1 MTVLKGV
8 RLYGEG
14 DPVDVLVRDGQ
25 IAEIGEG
32 LGGDAD
38 ERIDCAGRI
47 LLPGFVDL
55 HTHLREPGR
64 EYAEDIETGSAAA
77 ALGGYTAVFAMA
89 NTEPVADSV
98 VVTDHVWHRGQQV
111 GLVDV
116 HPVGAVTVGLG
127 GKQLTEMGL
136 MAAGAGEVRMFSDV
150 GSEILLDAVRAA
162 YPEALVAGFGP
173 DIAVLKGVGHPRQL
187 TDGWALTKAQ
197 GWQGVGHTR
206 MATESAVTPAGCH
219 PYAVGPAQCM
229 VHNGS
234 FANHA
239 TIRRELRAAGVPF
252 DSENDTEVG
261 ARFIAKLLSEGRDVE
276 GALKELCAV
285 FDGFYTLLV
294 SNRDSF
300 AVVRDA
306 IACKPAVIAET
317 DDWVAMGSEYRAL
330 AGLPGVEKAKIW
342 EPEPEVVY
350 AWSR

>member
-1 MTVLKGV
+1 MCGIVGLHLRTPELYPRLGELLTGMLCEMGDRGSDSAGV
-8 RLYGEG
+8 AVYG
-14 DPVDVLVRDGQ
+14 DP
-25 IAEIGEG
+25 AWS
-32 LGGDAD
+32 
-38 ERIDCAGRI
+38 
-47 LLPGFVDL
+47 P
-55 HTHLREPGR
+55 PGR
-64 EYAEDIETGSAAA
+64 GCVSVADLGTDKTEDPDQVAASVA
-77 ALGGYTAVFAMA
+77 VALGAEVDGVAVDASY
-89 NTEPVADSV
+89 VLS
-98 VVTDHVWHRGQQV
+98 
-111 GLVDV
+111 
-116 HPVGAVTVGLG
+116 
-127 GKQLTEMGL
+127 
-136 MAAGAGEVRMFSDV
+136 AGVNCEV
-150 GSEILLDAVRAA
+150 LLAAVRSA
-162 YPEALVAGFGP
+162 YPQALIAGFGS
-173 DIAVLKGVGHPRQL
+173 DIAILKGVGHPRSL
-187 TDGWALTKAQ
+187 TDGWGLTKAQ

-219 PYAVGPAQCM
+219 PYAVGPEQCM

-239 TIRRELRAAGVPF
+239 TIRRDLRAASVPF

-261 ARFIAKLLSEGRDVE
+261 ARFIAKLLGEGHAVE
-276 GALKELCAV
+276 AALKELCRT

-330 AGLPGVEKAKIW
+330 AGLPGVEKARIW

>member
-1 MTVLKGV
+1 MCGIVGLHLRNPELNPRLGELLTGMLCEMGERGSDSAGV
-8 RLYGEG
+8 AVYG
-14 DPVDVLVRDGQ
+14 DPAWSPPGQ
-25 IAEIGEG
+25 GCVSIAELAPGTTADIAAVTAAVAAE
-32 LGGDAD
+32 LGSDVDGVAV
-38 ERIDCAGRI
+38 GH
-47 LLPGFVDL
+47 GFQL
-55 HTHLREPGR
+55 
-64 EYAEDIETGSAAA
+64 SAA
-77 ALGGYTAVFAMA
+77 V
-89 NTEPVADSV
+89 E
-98 VVTDHVWHRGQQV
+98 
-111 GLVDV
+111 
-116 HPVGAVTVGLG
+116 
-127 GKQLTEMGL
+127 
-136 MAAGAGEVRMFSDV
+136 
-150 GSEILLDAVRAA
+150 SERLLAAVRSA
-162 YPEALVAGFGP
+162 YPRALIAGFGA
-173 DIAVLKGVGHPRQL
+173 DMAVLKGVGHPRTL
-187 TDGWALTKAQ
+187 TDAWGLAKAQ

-219 PYAVGPAQCM
+219 PYAVGPGQCL

-239 TIRRELRAAGVPF
+239 TVRRELRSAGISF

-261 ARFIAKLLSEGRDVE
+261 ARFIAKQLADGLDVQT
-276 GALKELCAV
+276 ALKALCAT

-330 AGLPGVEKAKIW
+330 AGLPGVEKARIW

>member
-1 MTVLKGV
+1 MCGIVGLHLRNPELNPRLGELLTGMLCEMGERGSDSAGV
-8 RLYGEG
+8 AVYG
-14 DPVDVLVRDGQ
+14 DPTWSPPGRGCVS
-25 IAEIGEG
+25 IAELAPGTTADIAAVTAAVAAE
-32 LGGDAD
+32 LGSD
-38 ERIDCAGRI
+38 
-47 LLPGFVDL
+47 VDGVAVDDSFQL
-55 HTHLREPGR
+55 
-64 EYAEDIETGSAAA
+64 SAA
-77 ALGGYTAVFAMA
+77 V
-89 NTEPVADSV
+89 E
-98 VVTDHVWHRGQQV
+98 
-111 GLVDV
+111 
-116 HPVGAVTVGLG
+116 
-127 GKQLTEMGL
+127 
-136 MAAGAGEVRMFSDV
+136 
-150 GSEILLDAVRAA
+150 SERLLAAVRSA
-162 YPEALVAGFGP
+162 YPRALIAGFGA
-173 DIAVLKGVGHPRQL
+173 DMAVLKGVGHPRAL
-187 TDGWALTKAQ
+187 TDAWGLTKAQ

-219 PYAVGPAQCM
+219 PYAVGPGQCL

-239 TIRRELRAAGVPF
+239 TVRRELRSAGISF

-261 ARFIAKLLSEGRDVE
+261 ARFIAKQLADGLDVQT
-276 GALKELCAV
+276 ALKALCAT

-330 AGLPGVEKAKIW
+330 AGLPGVEKARIW

>member
-1 MTVLKGV
+1 MCGIVGLHLRTPELYPRLGELLTGMLCEMGDRGSDSAGV
-8 RLYGEG
+8 AVYG
-14 DPVDVLVRDGQ
+14 DPTWSPPGQ
-25 IAEIGEG
+25 GCVSIA
-32 LGGDAD
+32 DSAN
-38 ERIDCAGRI
+38 
-47 LLPGFVDL
+47 DL
-55 HTHLREPGR
+55 
-64 EYAEDIETGSAAA
+64 AEVTSSVAA
-77 ALGGYTAVFAMA
+77 ALGSEVGGVA
-89 NTEPVADSV
+89 VADSLLLSAG
-98 VVTDHVWHRGQQV
+98 VT
-111 GLVDV
+111 
-116 HPVGAVTVGLG
+116 
-127 GKQLTEMGL
+127 
-136 MAAGAGEVRMFSDV
+136 
-150 GSEILLDAVRAA
+150 SETLLAAVRSAF
-162 YPEALVAGFGP
+162 PKALIAGFGS
-173 DIAVLKGVGHPRQL
+173 DMAVLKGVGHPRKL
-187 TDGWALTKAQ
+187 TDGWELEKAH

-219 PYAVGPAQCM
+219 PYAVGPGQCM

-239 TIRRELRAAGVPF
+239 TIRRELRATGVPF

-261 ARFIAKLLSEGRDVE
+261 ARFIAKLLAEGRDVE
-276 GALKELCAV
+276 SALKELCGT

-330 AGLPGVEKAKIW
+330 AGLPGVDKARIW